1 MFYTAT
7 TGELLF
13 EILFQK
19 KAFHFS
25 AEGIGFYGSTS
36 GVMMVLSMVV
46 LPRALARLVGRPLPD
61 LAWVEVRLDWSP
73 SLGFPC

>member
-1 MFYTAT
+1 M
-7 TGELLF
+7 F

-19 KAFHFS
+19 KAFHFT

-46 LPRALARLVGRPLPD
+46 LPRVLVRLVGRPLPD
-61 LAWVEVRLDWSP
+61 LAWVEVR
-73 SLGFPC
+73 